1 MAKSLVLQLQAKPGK
16 FDTTEKSQC
25 SIAAFGRVC
34 PYRAIRIIQALLHTW
49 CSGCSL
55 WPNQQACVT
64 YDGVWG
70 VQCGLWRC
78 SAARSGQEPEGVANQ
93 PDCRR
98 IHLEALN
105 ALSFRQKN
113 VLGFRHLPR
122 ALSHHVY
129 QREWLSSS
137 FFTWSSNCSVPRF
150 SCQARWPYLQK
161 GS

>member
-34 PYRAIRIIQALLHTW
+34 PYGATGPTDHSTHVVQRLQPVAQST
-49 CSGCSL
+49 SL
-55 WPNQQACVT
+55 C
-64 YDGVWG
+64 DGVWG
-70 VQCGLWRC
+70 VLCGLWQC

-129 QREWLSSS
+129 QREWLTSS
-137 FFTWSSNCSVPRF
+137 FFTWSSNCSVPRL

>member
-1 MAKSLVLQLQAKPGK
+1 MAKSLVLQLQSFFLESLTLKNRS
-16 FDTTEKSQC
+16 E
-25 SIAAFGRVC
+25 AAFVC
-34 PYRAIRIIQALLHTW
+34 ALWLQALLHTRG

-55 WPNQQACVT
+55 WPNQPSLC
-64 YDGVWG
+64 DG
-70 VQCGLWRC
+70 VQCAVWAVWQC
-78 SAARSGQEPEGVANQ
+78 SAVPPRSGQEPEGVANQ

-113 VLGFRHLPR
+113 VLGFSHPPR

-137 FFTWSSNCSVPRF
+137 FFTWSSNCSVPRL
-150 SCQARWPYLQK
+150 SCQARWLYLQK